1 MADTLI
7 CRITPGAHPVQKIA
21 PEDWKQLFELLD
33 TALELPPDQ
42 QQAWLD
48 TLDSSRAALKPALL
62 ELLSKRASVQ
72 TNEALSALPRF
83 TEVGEAVHPGALPR
97 AGDLVGA
104 YRLLRELGAGGMGT
118 VWLAERADG
127 AFRRNVA
134 LKLPHVTWL
143 GGLAERMARE
153 RDILAGLEHP
163 NIARLYD
170 AGVDQLGRPFMAMEY
185 IEGLPIDRYGAER
198 GLSNRAKLALML
210 DVARAVSHAHAR
222 LVVHRDLKPANI
234 LVSADGVVHLL
245 DFGIARLLES
255 GLVEDR
261 FTRSAAHPLTPDYAS
276 PEQLRGNALGTG
288 SDVFS
293 LGVILFELLT
303 GKLPWNGVR
312 AADTEVPVASSQVAD
327 ESRRRELRGDLD
339 SIVGKALKADPAER
353 YLTADALAQ
362 DIERHLAG
370 LPVHARPDS
379 TTYRLGKLLRR
390 NRTAAVAL
398 AAVITSLIVGTALAL
413 WQAREAL
420 EHAALA
426 ERQAARAESVKRF
439 ALSIFEDAD
448 YDAGNNTSTTAL
460 DLLARAQERIDI
472 ELADDPAIAVELMT
486 SVGYSLIGLDQLAKA
501 PDLLRRAVEL
511 GETRLGPDDPLTAAA
526 RVTYAEALVANARL
540 PEAEEQLHLAI
551 ADARRLDAPRTL
563 ADGLRRLSDLR
574 VKQGREA
581 ESEPLADEAVQVA
594 ETRLA
599 PGEPRLRME
608 LYINQYTV
616 WRAGMRADSVVPA
629 KKAYELARE
638 LDRGKPSLSGLVA
651 RLQYASAL
659 GDNGDFA
666 SSVRELEAVVG
677 QMTKLTGPDNRLTA
691 IATSRLGGAQVAHGH
706 VDVGLAAMR
715 KALQPY
721 SRPPLSA
728 MTRDVGVMRMQLG
741 SALVNAGRFDEGL
754 RELDGAL
761 PTLIAGVGEQSTAT
775 QMARSQRAL
784 ALARLGRHSDA
795 QAELDRIQG
804 REKARPLERAELD
817 ARQAMVWSLAGRHR
831 EASQLFKQALEVL
844 ETQQLGGSRLSF
856 ARVLAAAAESAR
868 ELDNRA
874 RVREYLERSV
884 AILQALQHPGSA
896 ELQRVRH
903 ALEQGN

>member
-1 MADTLI
+1 M
-7 CRITPGAHPVQKIA
+7 QKIA

-33 TALELPPDQ
+33 TALELPPDR
-42 QQAWLD
+42 QQAWLE

-62 ELLSKRASVQ
+62 ELLAKRASVQ

-83 TEVGEAVHPGALPR
+83 TEVGEAVRPGALPR
-97 AGDLVGA
+97 AGDRVGP
-104 YRLLRELGAGGMGT
+104 YRLLRELGSGGMGT

-170 AGVDQLGRPFMAMEY
+170 AGVDELGRPFMAMEL
-185 IEGLPIDRYGAER
+185 IEGLPIDRYCAER
-198 GLSNRAKLALML
+198 TLSTRQKLALVL
-210 DVARAVSHAHAR
+210 DVARAVRHAHAR

-255 GLVEDR
+255 GPEEDR
-261 FTRSAAHPLTPDYAS
+261 LTRAAARPLTPDYAS
-276 PEQLRGNALGTG
+276 PEQLRGDALGTG

-303 GKLPWNGVR
+303 GKLPWTGMR
-312 AADTEVPVASSQVAD
+312 APDTEAPAPSSQVAD
-327 ESRRRELRGDLD
+327 ESLSREAQGDLD
-339 SIVGKALKADPAER
+339 AIVGKALNPEPAGR
-353 YLTADALAQ
+353 YSTVDALAQ
-362 DIERHLAG
+362 DIERYLTG
-370 LPVHARPDS
+370 MPVQARPDS
-379 TTYRLGKLLRR
+379 RAYRLGKLLRR

-398 AAVITSLIVGTALAL
+398 IAVITALIGGTAVAL

-426 ERQAARAESVKRF
+426 ERQAARAENVKRF

-460 DLLARAQERIDI
+460 DLLARAQERIDV

-511 GETRLGPDDPLTAAA
+511 GESKLDPDDPLTAAA
-526 RVTYAEALVANARL
+526 RVTYAEALVANAKL
-540 PEAEEQLHLAI
+540 PEAEEQLHRAI
-551 ADARRLDAPRTL
+551 TDARRLDSPRTL
-563 ADGLRRLSDLR
+563 ADGLRRLADLR
-574 VKQGREA
+574 TKQGRDAEA
-581 ESEPLADEAVQVA
+581 ETLANDAVHVA

-608 LYINQYTV
+608 LYINQYSS
-616 WRAGMRADSVVPA
+616 WRANLRADSVVPA
-629 KKAYELARE
+629 RKAYELARE
-638 LDRGKPSLSGLVA
+638 LDHGKPSLNGLVA

-666 SSVRELEAVVG
+666 SSVRELDAVVG
-677 QMTKLTGPDNRLTA
+677 QMTQLTGPDNRLTA
-691 IATSRLGGAQVAHGH
+691 IATSRLGLAQVAHGH
-706 VDVGLAAMR
+706 VDAGLAAIR
-715 KALQPY
+715 RSLQPY
-721 SRPPLSA
+721 ARPPLSA
-728 MTRDVGVMRMQLG
+728 MTRDVGVIGMQLG
-741 SALVNAGRFDEGL
+741 SALINAGRYDEGL
-754 RELDGAL
+754 RELDNAIPKL
-761 PTLIAGVGEQSTAT
+761 LASVGEENSAT
-775 QMARSQRAL
+775 QLARSMRAL
-784 ALARLGRHSDA
+784 ALARLNHHAQA
-795 QAELDRIQG
+795 QAELDRVQG
-804 REKARPLERAELD
+804 REKARPMERADLQ
-817 ARQAMVWSLAGRHR
+817 ARQAMVLALAGRHP
-831 EASQLFKQALEVL
+831 EASDLFEEALAVL
-844 ETQQLGGSRLSF
+844 EAQQLGGSRLTY

-868 ELDNRA
+868 QQDQRTRA
-874 RVREYLERSV
+874 RQYLERS
-884 AILQALQHPGSA
+884 AGILQTLQHPGSD

-903 ALEQGN
+903 ALAQER